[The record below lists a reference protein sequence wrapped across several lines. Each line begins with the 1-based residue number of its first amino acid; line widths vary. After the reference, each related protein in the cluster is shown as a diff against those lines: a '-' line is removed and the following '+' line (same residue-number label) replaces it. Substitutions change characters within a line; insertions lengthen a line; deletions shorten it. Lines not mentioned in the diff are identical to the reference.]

1 MAFGRRMFGGTGCT
15 MSTVATLATVGF
27 VFIAMLLSLRL
38 RLGLERDMFTG
49 TIRAI
54 IQLVAVGYVLEFIFT
69 SRHPLFIG
77 CMLLIMVFVAARNSA
92 KRGRGVPHVFARIF
106 FTIAAVTAVT
116 MGTMLGLDMIKWEP
130 KSIIPVSGMVIGN
143 CMVVSS
149 LLLNQMR
156 ERSAS
161 MREEILVALSLGATS
176 RQASE
181 RMTREAIRAGMI
193 PIIDSMKTVGL
204 VQLPGMMTGLI
215 IAGTSPIEAV
225 RYQLL
230 IMFSF
235 TAASALTSIILG
247 FLVYPTLFTRAH
259 QYIGW
264 K

>member
-1 MAFGRRMFGGTGCT
+1 
-15 MSTVATLATVGF
+15 
-27 VFIAMLLSLRL
+27 
-38 RLGLERDMFTG
+38 
-49 TIRAI
+49 
-54 IQLVAVGYVLEFIFT
+54 
-69 SRHPLFIG
+69 
-77 CMLLIMVFVAARNSA
+77 
-92 KRGRGVPHVFARIF
+92 
-106 FTIAAVTAVT
+106 
-116 MGTMLGLDMIKWEP
+116 
-130 KSIIPVSGMVIGN
+130 
-143 CMVVSS
+143 
-149 LLLNQMR
+149 
-156 ERSAS
+156 

-181 RMTREAIRAGMI
+181 RLTREAIRAGMI

>member
-1 MAFGRRMFGGTGCT
+1 
-15 MSTVATLATVGF
+15 MSILATIMTVSF
-27 VFIAMLLSLRL
+27 VFIAILLSLQL
-38 RLGLERDMFTG
+38 RLKLERDMFIG

-54 IQLVAVGYVLEFIFT
+54 IQLVAVGYVLEFVFS
-69 SRHPLFIG
+69 SRHWAFIA
-77 CMLLIMVFVAARNSA
+77 CMLFMMVLVAAHNSA
-92 KRGRGVPHVFARIF
+92 KRGKGVPHVFARIF
-106 FTIAAVTAVT
+106 FTISVVTGFT
-116 MGTMLGLDMIKWEP
+116 IGMMLALDLIHWEP
-130 KSIIPVSGMVIGN
+130 KSIIPISGMVIGN
-143 CMVVSS
+143 CMIVSS

-156 ERSAS
+156 ERAES

-181 RMTREAIRAGMI
+181 RMTRQAIRAGMI
-193 PIIDSMKTVGL
+193 PVIDSMKTIGL

-247 FLVYPTLFTRAH
+247 FLVYPTLFNRNH

>member
-1 MAFGRRMFGGTGCT
+1 
-15 MSTVATLATVGF
+15 MSTLATVTTIGF
-27 VFIAMLLSLRL
+27 VFLAILLSLRL
-38 RLGLERDMFTG
+38 RLQLERDMLVG

-54 IQLVAVGYVLEFIFT
+54 VQLVAVGYVLEFVFA
-69 SRHPLFIG
+69 SRHTIFIILMLFI
-77 CMLLIMVFVAARNSA
+77 MVLVAALNSA
-92 KRGRGVPHVFARIF
+92 KRGKGVPHVFVRIF
-106 FTIAAVTAVT
+106 FTIAVVTTFT
-116 MGTMLGLDMIKWEP
+116 MGMMLTLHMIRWEP
-130 KSIIPVSGMVIGN
+130 KSVIPISGMVIGN

-156 ERSAS
+156 ERSVS

-181 RMTREAIRAGMI
+181 RLTREAIRAGMI
-193 PIIDSMKTVGL
+193 PIIDSLKTVGL

-215 IAGTSPIEAV
+215 IAGASPIEAV

-247 FLVYPTLFTRAH
+247 FLVYPTLFTRSH

>member
-1 MAFGRRMFGGTGCT
+1 
-15 MSTVATLATVGF
+15 MSTLATVATIGF
-27 VFIAMLLSLRL
+27 VLIAMLLSLRL
-38 RLGLERDMFTG
+38 KLQLEGDMLLS

-54 IQLVAVGYVLEFIFT
+54 VQLLAIGYVLEFVF
-69 SRHPLFIG
+69 SSNHPLFII
-77 CMLLIMVFVAARNSA
+77 CILLIMLVVAAQNSA
-92 KRGRGVPHVFARIF
+92 KRGQGVPYVFLRVL
-106 FTIAAVTAVT
+106 FTISLVSALTIGMMLAFGMLQWKPQAV
-116 MGTMLGLDMIKWEP
+116 
-130 KSIIPVSGMVIGN
+130 IPISGMIIGN
-143 CMVVSS
+143 CMIVSS

-181 RMTREAIRAGMI
+181 RLTRDAIRAGMI
-193 PIIDSMKTVGL
+193 PIIDAMKTVGL

-230 IMFSF
+230 IMFSY

-247 FLVYPTLFTRAH
+247 FLIYPTLFTRAH